1 MIEKHSMLES
11 HSRTKIQAGRP
22 MNDAA
27 FDLIRQAASH
37 EGRIFVNDEDETGPA
52 LASNLIT
59 RSLIVRIDRD
69 MTGPDKGQW
78 YEMTAAGW
86 DLYWKMQKSRTVG
99 GTGRQDHSCA
109 IK

>member
-1 MIEKHSMLES
+1 MQHSILS
-11 HSRTKIQAGRP
+11 DRLQAMRVGT
-22 MNDAA
+22 
-27 FDLIRQAASH
+27 S
-37 EGRIFVNDEDETGPA
+37 VNDEDETGPG
-52 LASNLIT
+52 LASNLIS
-59 RSLIVRIDRD
+59 RSLIVRIVGD

-99 GTGRQDHSCA
+99 GTGRQDQSFA